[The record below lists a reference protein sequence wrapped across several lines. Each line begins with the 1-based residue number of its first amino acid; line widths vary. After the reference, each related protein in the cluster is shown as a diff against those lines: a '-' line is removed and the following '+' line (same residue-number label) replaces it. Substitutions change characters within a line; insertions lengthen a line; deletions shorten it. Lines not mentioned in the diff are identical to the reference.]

1 VLKPI
6 QIHLLLIIT
15 IIIIGLINL
24 IWISPVQASRVV
36 QFYDGDN
43 MIVVQR
49 GIKTKVTLACIDAPE
64 LNQAFGQR
72 ARKSLKAMVGNSD
85 FSLRVLA
92 KDRFG
97 RLVAEVFARDLNVNK
112 ALIDQG
118 LAHFHSSYKNGCEGY
133 AEAEHQ
139 AQTKHLGIWRNGTDI
154 EPIWYLKKGAK
165 GTDVI
170 HKQSN

>member
-6 QIHLLLIIT
+6 PIRILL

-24 IWISPVQASRVV
+24 IWITQPVQASRVV
-36 QFYDGDN
+36 KFYDGDN
-43 MIVVQR
+43 MTVIQG

-64 LNQAFGQR
+64 LKQAFGQS
-72 ARKSLKAMVGNSD
+72 ARKSLKAMVGDSD
-85 FSLRVLA
+85 FSLRVFA

-97 RLVAEVFARDLNVNK
+97 RLVAEVFAHDLNVNK

-139 AQTKHLGIWRNGTDI
+139 AQIKHLGMWRNGTDI
-154 EPIWYLKKGAK
+154 ELPNQFRKTNY
-165 GTDVI
+165 
-170 HKQSN
+170 